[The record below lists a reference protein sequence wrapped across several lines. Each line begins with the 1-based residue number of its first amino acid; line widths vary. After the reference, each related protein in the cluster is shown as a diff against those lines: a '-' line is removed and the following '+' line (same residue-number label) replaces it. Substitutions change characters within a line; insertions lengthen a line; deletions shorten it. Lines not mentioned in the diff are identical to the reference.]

1 MRMNA
6 EGLPEKWRLLFQRN
20 GNRCERGDG
29 KEKKRDQ
36 RITLKNMS
44 GSFVVL
50 VVGIFFSL
58 LVFIVELILRRRE
71 SATVAVLTVAKTGD
85 ADNKIKSAA
94 VKQPSP
100 DGKVRSTDSN
110 ESSGTPDN
118 ESSAIVISQ
127 AVEPVTELKM
137 VSIEIPS
144 GDEPEKALIKEPTAD
159 KVNIPATGNEE
170 VIINA
175 IQAQIIATKI
185 NEQRH

>member
-1 MRMNA
+1 MRMNDV
-6 EGLPEKWRLLFQRN
+6 GLPEKWRLLFQRD
-20 GNRCERGDG
+20 GNRCEKNGG

-36 RITLKNMS
+36 RITLKNIS

-58 LVFIVELILRRRE
+58 LVFIVELVLRRCE
-71 SATVAVLTVAKTGD
+71 SATVAVLTVAKTD
-85 ADNKIKSAA
+85 TDSKIKSAA

-100 DGKVRSTDSN
+100 DGKVKSTDSY
-110 ESSGTPDN
+110 ESNGTRDN
-118 ESSAIVISQ
+118 ESSAIVIST
-127 AVEPVTELKM
+127 VEPVTELKT

-144 GDEPEKALIKEPTAD
+144 CDEPEKALIKEPTAVR
-159 KVNIPATGNEE
+159 VNIHATDNKK

-175 IQAQIIATKI
+175 IQSPIIAMII

>member
-1 MRMNA
+1 MNA
-6 EGLPEKWRLLFQRN
+6 EGLPEKWRLRFQRD
-20 GNRCERGDG
+20 GNRCENNDG

-36 RITLKNMS
+36 RITLKNIS

-127 AVEPVTELKM
+127 AVEPAVTELKM